1 MGYLEFDKTELVNL
15 ENSLTKEVLRTNR
28 AGTYSLT
35 TLIGCNNRK
44 YHGMLVC
51 PLPQVDGGR
60 HVLLSS
66 LDETIIQHEREFN
79 LALHKYEGDNYEPK
93 GHKYVTEFYTN
104 PIPTL
109 VYGVGGV
116 VLKKEKILLKNEP
129 RILIR
134 YTLVDA
140 HSETKIRFKPF
151 LAFRNIHALS
161 KANLDANTKVKM
173 VDNGIS
179 SCMYQGYPDLYI
191 QTSKK
196 CEFVSAPDWYYNIE
210 YILEQ
215 KRGYDFKED
224 LFVPGYF
231 EAPIKKGES
240 IIVSAGLSEIKPS
253 TLKKKFDDEVSDRT
267 PRNSFENCLIN
278 GAAQLFLNEGKET
291 RILAGFPWYPARSRD
306 ALIALPNL
314 LYKNE
319 NPMIYKSVL
328 STLIAQIIKTLTSGS
343 TNLDDYADCRSD
355 VPLWLVWCIQQ
366 IDKQYP
372 QYDVWSEFG
381 KDVKKVMNSYL
392 EHKISFRIDENGLVY
407 NTSDAVANT
416 WMNATIN
423 GRPVMPRNGY
433 AVETN
438 ALWYNAIIYVLD
450 KSKGDKTFGK
460 KWAELA
466 EKVKNSFI
474 ATFWND
480 ERGYLAD
487 YVTYNYANTQI
498 RPNQLLA
505 CAVDNCMLDN
515 HQIRAVLRVVEEQL
529 MTAYGIRS
537 LTPDDPRY
545 VSHYRGTEEQR
556 ENAAFNGSVWPWLY
570 AAYIDALAKI
580 QPRMVESAVN
590 KFLETFE
597 PEMRTA
603 GISCISEMYHGDPPY
618 HGKGAISFA
627 LSFAALLYMKKLS
640 DTFAGVAPVAAE
652 PKAAKKAVKA
662 TAKAA
667 AKEPK
672 RAEAKKVA
680 AKKEVKKAEPK
691 KAAAKKETKK
701 AEPKKAAAKTVAKM
715 AETKVAAKKE
725 VKKAEPKKA
734 AVKKE
739 AKKAEP
745 KAAAKPAKAKAE
757 PKKAAAKAAPKA
769 AAKTAKA
776 TTKKK

>member
-253 TLKKKFDDEVSDRT
+253 TLKKKFDDEVSNRT

-423 GRPVMPRNGY
+423 GRPVLPRNGY

-460 KWAELA
+460 KWVELA

-570 AAYIDALAKI
+570 AAYIDALTKI

-640 DTFAGVAPVAAE
+640 DTFAGNVAAE

-672 RAEAKKVA
+672 KAEAKKVA

-701 AEPKKAAAKTVAKM
+701 AEPKNDAAKTVAKK
-715 AETKVAAKKE
+715 AETKKVTAKKE

-734 AVKKE
+734 V

-745 KAAAKPAKAKAE
+745 KAAAKATAKTAKAKAE

>member
-28 AGTYSLT
+28 AGSYSLT

-44 YHGMLVC
+44 YHGLLVC

-109 VYGVGGV
+109 IYGVGGV
-116 VLKKEKILLKNEP
+116 VLKKEKILVKSEP
-129 RILIR
+129 RMLVR
-134 YTLVDA
+134 YTLLDA

-240 IIVSAGLSEIKPS
+240 IIVSAGLSEIKTN

-291 RILAGFPWYPARSRD
+291 RILAGYPWYPARTRD

-319 NPMIYKSVL
+319 TPMIYKSVL
-328 STLIAQIIKTLTSGS
+328 STLISQITNTLASGS

-355 VPLWLVWCIQQ
+355 VPLWLVWCVQQ

-372 QYDVWSEFG
+372 QYDIWKEFG
-381 KDVKKVMNSYL
+381 KDVKKVMNLYL
-392 EHKISFRIDENGLVY
+392 EHKISFRIDENGMVY

-416 WMNATIN
+416 WMNATIH

-438 ALWYNAIIYVLD
+438 ALWYNAIMYVLD

-466 EKVKNSFI
+466 EKVKDSFV

-487 YVTYNYANTQI
+487 YVTYDYANTQV

-505 CAVDNCMLDN
+505 CAVDYTMLDK
-515 HQIRAVLRVVEEQL
+515 HQIKAVLRVVEEQL

-580 QPRMVESAVN
+580 QPRMIESLVN

-640 DTFAGVAPVAAE
+640 NTFAGETAVE
-652 PKAAKKAVKA
+652 AKPAK
-662 TAKAA
+662 KAA
-667 AKEPK
+667 AKKDPKKSEPK
-672 RAEAKKVA
+672 AKAEPKKAA

-691 KAAAKKETKK
+691 KAAAKKEVKK
-701 AEPKKAAAKTVAKM
+701 AEPKKA
-715 AETKVAAKKE
+715 AAKKE

-734 AVKKE
+734 AAKAETKKASAKAEPKKAVKAEAKKASAKT

-745 KAAAKPAKAKAE
+745 KAA
-757 PKKAAAKAAPKA
+757 KA
-769 AAKTAKA
+769 AAKTS
-776 TTKKK
+776 KKK

>member
-1 MGYLEFDKTELVNL
+1 MIVQHNSQFIKEIAMDYLTFNKQELINL

-66 LDETIIQHEREFN
+66 LDETIIQHEHEFN

-116 VLKKEKILLKNEP
+116 VLKKEKILVKSEP

-140 HSETKIRFKPF
+140 HSDTKIRFKPF

-179 SCMYQGYPDLYI
+179 SCMYNGYPNLYI

-231 EAPIKKGES
+231 EASIKKGES
-240 IIVSAGLSEIKPS
+240 IIVSAGLSEIKTN
-253 TLKKKFDDEVSDRT
+253 TLKKKFEDEVSDRT

-319 NPMIYKSVL
+319 SPMIYKSVL
-328 STLIAQIIKTLTSGS
+328 STLINQIINTLTSNS

-372 QYDVWSEFG
+372 EYDVWKEYG

-392 EHKISFRIDENGLVY
+392 DHKISFRIDDNGMVF

-416 WMNATIN
+416 WMNSTIY
-423 GRPVMPRNGY
+423 GHPVTPRNGY

-438 ALWYNAIIYVLD
+438 ALWYNAIMYCLD
-450 KSKGDKTFGK
+450 KSKAAGDKAFGK
-460 KWAELA
+460 KWADLA
-466 EKVKNSFI
+466 EKLKNSFN

-487 YVTYNYANTQI
+487 YVVYDYVNAQV

-505 CAVDNCMLDN
+505 CAVDYCMLDK
-515 HQIRAVLRVVEEQL
+515 HQIKSVLRVVEEQL
-529 MTAYGIRS
+529 MTPYGIRS

-545 VSHYRGTEEQR
+545 VAHYRGTEEQR

-570 AAYIDALAKI
+570 AAYIDALQKI

-640 DTFAGVAPVAAE
+640 DTFAGNVAVAAE
-652 PKAAKKAVKA
+652 PKAAKKTAKA
-662 TAKAA
+662 TAK
-667 AKEPK
+667 EPK
-672 RAEAKKVA
+672 KAEAKKVV

-691 KAAAKKETKK
+691 KVAAKKETKK
-701 AEPKKAAAKTVAKM
+701 TEP
-715 AETKVAAKKE
+715 KVAA
-725 VKKAEPKKA
+725 
-734 AVKKE
+734 
-739 AKKAEP
+739 

-757 PKKAAAKAAPKA
+757 TKKAAPKA
-769 AAKTAKA
+769 SAKKTAKTAA
-776 TTKKK
+776 ASKKK

>member
-28 AGTYSLT
+28 AGSYSLT

-44 YHGMLVC
+44 YHGLLVC

-109 VYGVGGV
+109 IYGVGGV
-116 VLKKEKILLKNEP
+116 VLKKEKILVKSEP
-129 RILIR
+129 RILVR
-134 YTLVDA
+134 YTLLDA

-240 IIVSAGLSEIKPS
+240 IIVSAGLSEIKPN

-291 RILAGFPWYPARSRD
+291 RILAGFPWYPARTRD

-319 NPMIYKSVL
+319 TPMIYKSVL
-328 STLIAQIIKTLTSGS
+328 STLISQIINTLTSGS

-355 VPLWLVWCIQQ
+355 VPMWLVWCIQQ

-372 QYDVWSEFG
+372 QYDVWKEYG

-392 EHKISFRIDENGLVY
+392 EHKISFRIDENGMVY

-416 WMNATIN
+416 WMNSTIY
-423 GRPVMPRNGY
+423 GRPVLPRNGY

-438 ALWYNAIIYVLD
+438 ALWYNAIMYVLE

-460 KWAELA
+460 KWVELA
-466 EKVKNSFI
+466 EKLKNSFV

-487 YVTYNYANTQI
+487 YVTYDYANTQV

-505 CAVDNCMLDN
+505 CAVDYTMLDK
-515 HQIRAVLRVVEEQL
+515 HQIKAVLRVVEEQL

-537 LTPDDPRY
+537 LSPDDPRY

-580 QPRMVESAVN
+580 QPRMVESSVN

-603 GISCISEMYHGDPPY
+603 GISCLSEMYHGDPPY

-627 LSFAALLYMKKLS
+627 LSFAALLYMTRLS
-640 DTFAGVAPVAAE
+640 KSFAGETEVEA
-652 PKAAKKAVKA
+652 KAAKKSAKA
-662 TAKAA
+662 TAKADK
-667 AKEPK
+667 KEPK
-672 RAEAKKVA
+672 KAEAKKAVAKKEVKKEVKKEEPKKAA

-691 KAAAKKETKK
+691 KAAAKKEVKK
-701 AEPKKAAAKTVAKM
+701 AEPKKA
-715 AETKVAAKKE
+715 AAKKE

-734 AVKKE
+734 AAKKE
-739 AKKAEP
+739 VKKAEP
-745 KAAAKPAKAKAE
+745 K
-757 PKKAAAKAAPKA
+757 KAAPKA
-769 AAKTAKA
+769 AAKKPAKA
-776 TTKKK
+776 ATKKK

>member
-28 AGTYSLT
+28 AGSYSLT

-44 YHGMLVC
+44 YHGLLVC

-109 VYGVGGV
+109 IYGVGGV
-116 VLKKEKILLKNEP
+116 VLKKEKILVKSEP
-129 RILIR
+129 RMLVR
-134 YTLVDA
+134 YTLLDA

-240 IIVSAGLSEIKPS
+240 IIVSAGLSEIKTN

-291 RILAGFPWYPARSRD
+291 RILAGYPWYPARTRD

-319 NPMIYKSVL
+319 TPMIYKSVL
-328 STLIAQIIKTLTSGS
+328 STLISQITNTLASGS

-372 QYDVWSEFG
+372 QYDVWKEFG
-381 KDVKKVMNSYL
+381 KDVKKVMNLYL
-392 EHKISFRIDENGLVY
+392 EHKISFRIDENGMVY

-416 WMNATIN
+416 WMNSTIH
-423 GRPVMPRNGY
+423 GRPVLPRNGY

-438 ALWYNAIIYVLD
+438 ALWYNAIMYVLD
-450 KSKGDKTFGK
+450 KSKGDRTFGM

-466 EKVKNSFI
+466 EKVKNSFV
-474 ATFWND
+474 ATFWNED
-480 ERGYLAD
+480 RGYLAD
-487 YVTYNYANTQI
+487 YVTYDYANTQV

-505 CAVDNCMLDN
+505 CSVDYTMLDK
-515 HQIRAVLRVVEEQL
+515 HQIKAVLRVVEEQL

-580 QPRMVESAVN
+580 QPRMIESLVN

-640 DTFAGVAPVAAE
+640 NTFAGETAVE
-652 PKAAKKAVKA
+652 AKPAKKA
-662 TAKAA
+662 TAK
-667 AKEPK
+667 KDPKKSEPK
-672 RAEAKKVA
+672 A
-680 AKKEVKKAEPK
+680 KAEPK
-691 KAAAKKETKK
+691 KAAAKKSSVK
-701 AEPKKAAAKTVAKM
+701 AEPKKAT
-715 AETKVAAKKE
+715 AKKE

-734 AVKKE
+734 AVRAETKKAS
-739 AKKAEP
+739 AKTEPKKASEKKTSAKTAQKAEP
-745 KAAAKPAKAKAE
+745 KAAKT
-757 PKKAAAKAAPKA
+757 AAKAS
-769 AAKTAKA
+769 
-776 TTKKK
+776 KKK

>member
-28 AGTYSLT
+28 AGSYSLT

-44 YHGMLVC
+44 YHGLLVC

-109 VYGVGGV
+109 IYGVGGV
-116 VLKKEKILLKNEP
+116 VLKKEKILVKSEP
-129 RILIR
+129 RILVR
-134 YTLVDA
+134 YTLLDA

-240 IIVSAGLSEIKPS
+240 IIVSAGLSEIKTN

-291 RILAGFPWYPARSRD
+291 RILAGYPWYPARTRD

-319 NPMIYKSVL
+319 TPMIYKSVL
-328 STLIAQIIKTLTSGS
+328 STLISQITNTLASGS

-372 QYDVWSEFG
+372 QYDIWKEFG
-381 KDVKKVMNSYL
+381 KDVKKVMNLYL
-392 EHKISFRIDENGLVY
+392 EHKISFRIDENGMVY

-416 WMNATIN
+416 WMNATIH

-438 ALWYNAIIYVLD
+438 ALWYNAIMYVLD

-466 EKVKNSFI
+466 EKVKGSFV

-487 YVTYNYANTQI
+487 YVTYDYANTQV

-505 CAVDNCMLDN
+505 CAVDYTMLDK
-515 HQIRAVLRVVEEQL
+515 HQIKAVLRVVEEQL

-580 QPRMVESAVN
+580 QPRMIESLVN

-640 DTFAGVAPVAAE
+640 NTFAGETAVE
-652 PKAAKKAVKA
+652 AKPAK
-662 TAKAA
+662 KAA
-667 AKEPK
+667 AKKEPK
-672 RAEAKKVA
+672 KSEPKAKAEPKKAAVKKA
-680 AKKEVKKAEPK
+680 SVKAEPKKATAKKEVKKAEPK
-691 KAAAKKETKK
+691 KAAAKAETKKASAK
-701 AEPKKAAAKTVAKM
+701 AEPKKAAAKT
-715 AETKVAAKKE
+715 EAKKASA
-725 VKKAEPKKA
+725 KT
-734 AVKKE
+734 

-745 KAAAKPAKAKAE
+745 KAA
-757 PKKAAAKAAPKA
+757 KAAAKAS
-769 AAKTAKA
+769 
-776 TTKKK
+776 KKK

>member
-1 MGYLEFDKTELVNL
+1 MDYLTFNKQELINL

-66 LDETIIQHEREFN
+66 LDETIIQHEHEFN

-116 VLKKEKILLKNEP
+116 VLKKEKILVKSEP

-140 HSETKIRFKPF
+140 HSDTKIRFKPF

-179 SCMYQGYPDLYI
+179 SCMYNGYPNLYI

-231 EAPIKKGES
+231 EASIKKGES
-240 IIVSAGLSEIKPS
+240 IIVSAGLSEIKTN
-253 TLKKKFDDEVSDRT
+253 TLKKKFEDEVSDRT

-319 NPMIYKSVL
+319 SPMIYKSVL
-328 STLIAQIIKTLTSGS
+328 STLINQIINTLTSNS

-372 QYDVWSEFG
+372 EYDVWKEYG

-392 EHKISFRIDENGLVY
+392 DHKISFRIDDNGMVF

-416 WMNATIN
+416 WMNSTIY
-423 GRPVMPRNGY
+423 GHPVTPRNGY

-438 ALWYNAIIYVLD
+438 ALWYNAIMYCLD
-450 KSKGDKTFGK
+450 KSKAAGDKAFGK
-460 KWAELA
+460 KWADLA
-466 EKVKNSFI
+466 EKLKNSFN

-487 YVTYNYANTQI
+487 YVVYDYVNAQV

-505 CAVDNCMLDN
+505 CAVDYCMLDK
-515 HQIRAVLRVVEEQL
+515 HQIKSVLRVVEEQL
-529 MTAYGIRS
+529 MTPYGIRS

-545 VSHYRGTEEQR
+545 VAHYRGTEEQR

-570 AAYIDALAKI
+570 AAYIDALQKI

-640 DTFAGVAPVAAE
+640 DTFAGNVAVAAE
-652 PKAAKKAVKA
+652 PKAAKKTAKA
-662 TAKAA
+662 TAK
-667 AKEPK
+667 EPK
-672 RAEAKKVA
+672 KAEAKKVV

-691 KAAAKKETKK
+691 KVAAKKETKK
-701 AEPKKAAAKTVAKM
+701 TEP
-715 AETKVAAKKE
+715 KVAA
-725 VKKAEPKKA
+725 
-734 AVKKE
+734 
-739 AKKAEP
+739 

-757 PKKAAAKAAPKA
+757 TKKAAPKA
-769 AAKTAKA
+769 SAKKTAKTAA
-776 TTKKK
+776 ASKKK

>member
-240 IIVSAGLSEIKPS
+240 IIVSAGLSEIKPN

-438 ALWYNAIIYVLD
+438 ALWYNAIIYILD
-450 KSKGDKTFGK
+450 KSKGDKAFGK
-460 KWAELA
+460 KWVELA

-640 DTFAGVAPVAAE
+640 DTFAGNVAAE

-672 RAEAKKVA
+672 KAEAKKVA

-691 KAAAKKETKK
+691 KAVAKKETKK
-701 AEPKKAAAKTVAKM
+701 AEPKKAAAKTVAKK
-715 AETKVAAKKE
+715 AETKKVTAKKE

-734 AVKKE
+734 V

-745 KAAAKPAKAKAE
+745 KAAAKATAKPAKAKAE

-769 AAKTAKA
+769 AAKTVKA

>member
-109 VYGVGGV
+109 IYGVGGV
-116 VLKKEKILLKNEP
+116 VLKKEKILVKSEP
-129 RILIR
+129 RILVR

-140 HSETKIRFKPF
+140 HSDTKIRFKPF

-196 CEFVSAPDWYYNIE
+196 CEFVPAPDWYYNIE

-231 EAPIKKGES
+231 EASIKKGES
-240 IIVSAGLSEIKPS
+240 IIVSAGLSEIKTN
-253 TLKKKFDDEVSDRT
+253 TLKKKFEDEVSDRT

-291 RILAGFPWYPARSRD
+291 RILAGYPWYPARSRD
-306 ALIALPNL
+306 ALIALPYL

-319 NPMIYKSVL
+319 SPMIYKSVL
-328 STLIAQIIKTLTSGS
+328 STLIGHIVNTLSSNS

-372 QYDVWSEFG
+372 EYDVWKEFG
-381 KDVKKVMNSYL
+381 KDVKKVMNLYL
-392 EHKISFRIDENGLVY
+392 EHKISFRIDENGMVY

-416 WMNATIN
+416 WMNATVH

-438 ALWYNAIIYVLD
+438 ALWYNAIMYVLE

-466 EKVKNSFI
+466 EKVKNSFN
-474 ATFWND
+474 ATFWN
-480 ERGYLAD
+480 EGRGYLAD
-487 YVTYNYANTQI
+487 YVTYDYANAQI

-505 CAVDNCMLDN
+505 CAVDYTMLDK
-515 HQIRAVLRVVEEQL
+515 HQIKAVLRVVEEQL

-603 GISCISEMYHGDPPY
+603 GISCLSEMYHGDPPY

-640 DTFAGVAPVAAE
+640 NTFAGETAVEAKP
-652 PKAAKKAVKA
+652 AKK
-662 TAKAA
+662 T
-667 AKEPK
+667 
-672 RAEAKKVA
+672 A

-691 KAAAKKETKK
+691 KAAAKKEVKKAEPKNAATKKEVKK
-701 AEPKKAAAKTVAKM
+701 AEPKKAAAKNEVKK
-715 AETKVAAKKE
+715 AEPKNAAAKKE

-734 AVKKE
+734 AAKKE
-739 AKKAEP
+739 VKKAEP
-745 KAAAKPAKAKAE
+745 K
-757 PKKAAAKAAPKA
+757 KAAPKA
-769 AAKTAKA
+769 AAKT
-776 TTKKK
+776 TSKKK

>member
-1 MGYLEFDKTELVNL
+1 MDYLTFNKQELINL

-66 LDETIIQHEREFN
+66 LDETIIQHEHEFN

-116 VLKKEKILLKNEP
+116 VLKKEKILVKSEP
-129 RILIR
+129 RILVR

-140 HSETKIRFKPF
+140 HSDTKIRFKPF

-179 SCMYQGYPDLYI
+179 SCMYQGYPNLYI

-231 EAPIKKGES
+231 EATIKKGES
-240 IIVSAGLSEIKPS
+240 IIVSAGLSEIKTN
-253 TLKKKFDDEVSDRT
+253 TLKKKFEDEVSDRT

-343 TNLDDYADCRSD
+343 TNLNDYADCRSD

-372 QYDVWSEFG
+372 QYDVWKDYG

-392 EHKISFRIDENGLVY
+392 EHNISFRVDDNGMVF

-416 WMNATIN
+416 WMNATIY
-423 GRPVMPRNGY
+423 GRPVTPRNGY

-438 ALWYNAIIYVLD
+438 ALWYNAIMYCLD
-450 KSKGDKTFGK
+450 KSKAAGDKAFGK
-460 KWAELA
+460 KWADLA
-466 EKVKNSFI
+466 EKLKNSFL

-487 YVTYNYANTQI
+487 YVVFDYVNTQV

-505 CAVDNCMLDN
+505 CAVDYCMLDK
-515 HQIRAVLRVVEEQL
+515 HQIKSVLRVVEEQL
-529 MTAYGIRS
+529 MTPYGIRS

-545 VSHYRGTEEQR
+545 VAHYRGTEEQR

-570 AAYIDALAKI
+570 AAYIDALQKI

-662 TAKAA
+662 TAKADK
-667 AKEPK
+667 KEPK
-672 RAEAKKVA
+672 KAEAKKVA

-691 KAAAKKETKK
+691 KAAAKKETKT
-701 AEPKKAAAKTVAKM
+701 AEPKKAATKMVAKK
-715 AETKVAAKKE
+715 AETKKVAAKKE
-725 VKKAEPKKA
+725 TV
-734 AVKKE
+734 
-739 AKKAEP
+739 KAEP
-745 KAAAKPAKAKAE
+745 KAAVKATAKPAKAKAE

-769 AAKTAKA
+769 AAKSAKA

>member
-1 MGYLEFDKTELVNL
+1 MDYLAFNKQELINL

-109 VYGVGGV
+109 IYGVGGV
-116 VLKKEKILLKNEP
+116 VLKKEKILVKSEP
-129 RILIR
+129 RILVR

-231 EAPIKKGES
+231 EASIKKGES
-240 IIVSAGLSEIKPS
+240 IIVSAGLSEIKPN
-253 TLKKKFDDEVSDRT
+253 TLKKKFEDEVSDRT

-291 RILAGFPWYPARSRD
+291 RILAGFPWYPARTRD

-319 NPMIYKSVL
+319 TPMIYKSVL
-328 STLIAQIIKTLTSGS
+328 STLISQITNTLTSGS

-372 QYDVWSEFG
+372 QYDVWKEYG

-392 EHKISFRIDENGLVY
+392 EHKISFRIDDNGMVY

-416 WMNATIN
+416 WMNTTIH
-423 GRPVMPRNGY
+423 GRPVLSRNGY

-438 ALWYNAIIYVLD
+438 ALWYNAIMYVLE

-460 KWAELA
+460 KWVELA
-466 EKVKNSFI
+466 EKLKNSFV
-474 ATFWND
+474 ATFWNE

-487 YVTYNYANTQI
+487 YVTYDYANTQV

-505 CAVDNCMLDN
+505 CAVDYTMLDK
-515 HQIRAVLRVVEEQL
+515 HQIKAVLRVVEEQL

-537 LTPDDPRY
+537 LSPDDPRY

-603 GISCISEMYHGDPPY
+603 GISCLSEMYHGDPPY

-640 DTFAGVAPVAAE
+640 NAFAGETAVEA
-652 PKAAKKAVKA
+652 KAVKKPA
-662 TAKAA
+662 KVAAKADK
-667 AKEPK
+667 KEPK
-672 RAEAKKVA
+672 KAEAKKVA
-680 AKKEVKKAEPK
+680 AKKVVKKAEPK
-691 KAAAKKETKK
+691 K
-701 AEPKKAAAKTVAKM
+701 TV
-715 AETKVAAKKE
+715 AKKE
-725 VKKAEPKKA
+725 VKKVEPKKVA
-734 AVKKE
+734 AKAE
-739 AKKAEP
+739 TKKAS
-745 KAAAKPAKAKAE
+745 AKAE
-757 PKKAAAKAAPKA
+757 PKKATAKAEAKKASAKPPKKVEPK

-776 TTKKK
+776 KAPAKTAAKASKKK

>member
-672 RAEAKKVA
+672 KAEAKKVA